1 MADHLAHEFQLRRAE
16 LEIQGATDIEAVREL
31 ALRMLRLL
39 ETQSQVFNQM
49 VKAGWL
55 DRPPH

>member
-16 LEIQGATDIEAVREL
+16 LEIQGATDIEAVRDL

-39 ETQSQVFNQM
+39 ETQRETFDQM
-49 VKAGWL
+49 MRAGWL
-55 DRPPH
+55 NRPPH